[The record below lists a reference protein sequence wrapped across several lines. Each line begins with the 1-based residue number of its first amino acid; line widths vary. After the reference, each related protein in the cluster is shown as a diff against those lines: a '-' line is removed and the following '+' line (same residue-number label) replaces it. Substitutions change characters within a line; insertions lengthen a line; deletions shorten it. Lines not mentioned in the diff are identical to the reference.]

1 MKHLIL
7 AILVLATISLGA
19 CAHHETASSNYS
31 TTSSTRGYSK

>member
-19 CAHHETASSNYS
+19 CAHHETASTSS
-31 TTSSTRGYSK
+31 TTASTRGYSK